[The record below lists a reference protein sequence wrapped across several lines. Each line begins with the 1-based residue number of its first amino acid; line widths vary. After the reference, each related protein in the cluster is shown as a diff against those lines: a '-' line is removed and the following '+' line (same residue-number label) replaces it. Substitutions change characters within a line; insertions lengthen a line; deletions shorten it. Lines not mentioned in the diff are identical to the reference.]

1 MMEAKA
7 VLISILV
14 SVLLFCSFATVI
26 QPARVAVSIEL
37 EEFRWNRFPISV
49 YVDLNQWSVPDYAV
63 AIREALDS
71 WLKAIWNYTNAYGGQ
86 PLAMI
91 SYDYYVS
98 NANSTRNP
106 DVIISFTSSVM
117 SGNAV
122 GLTTYYFDANSH
134 EPIPPITINITTY
147 SGKAND
153 LFVEDVTMHEF
164 GHVLGVGHASS
175 PNTQNGPELMYPESS
190 KSETVFPS
198 TLDVYALK
206 KLYQGVF
213 HRTAQLPAGIPY
225 VMLPEGSI
233 PPPQTPPWQT
243 YLKYLPP
250 IAVGVLFILAIAL
263 IIAAATAR
271 RKTDENQLPPTLPP
285 PPPESTPAAC
295 VQQSYK
301 RWLLG

>member
-1 MMEAKA
+1 MMEARA

-26 QPARVAVSIEL
+26 QPARAVVSIEL

-49 YVDLNQWSVPDYAV
+49 YVGLNQWSIPDYAV

-117 SGNAV
+117 NSNAV
-122 GLTTYYFDANSH
+122 GLTTYDFDANSH
-134 EPIPPITINITTY
+134 QPIPPIIINITTY
-147 SGKAND
+147 SGTASD

-175 PNTQNGPELMYPESS
+175 SNTENGPELMYYESS
-190 KSETVFPS
+190 KRETVFPS
-198 TLDVYALK
+198 TLDVYALTQ
-206 KLYQGVF
+206 LYQGVYN
-213 HRTAQLPAGIPY
+213 RTVQLPAGIPY

-243 YLKYLPP
+243 YLKYLPL
-250 IAVGVLFILAIAL
+250 IAVGVLFTLAIAL
-263 IIAAATAR
+263 IIAAATTR
-271 RKTDENQLPPTLPP
+271 RKTDESQLPPTLPP
-285 PPPESTPAAC
+285 PPPESTPAAR
-295 VQQSYK
+295 VQQGYM
-301 RWLLG
+301 RCLLG